1 MPTRL
6 IGKFAKI
13 GKLGG
18 AIPIIG
24 DPCQIRNPFGIVEVE
39 AGVKAGLIRTN

>member
-18 AIPIIG
+18 ATPIIG
-24 DPCQIRNPFGIVEVE
+24 DPYQILNPFGIVEVK
-39 AGVKAGLIRTN
+39 AGVKAELTRTD